1 MDKRDTLLKRLRARL
16 ITVPKPGTEPRV
28 LYPGETFT
36 CWTGREH
43 QPGDDAGEQFLPNYS
58 VQGFANQPMRVQ
70 PHVYAV
76 EPLCEEA
83 AQEIERL
90 RKALWEYGDIRGGRP
105 ADSASEPD

>member
-1 MDKRDTLLKRLRARL
+1 MTDLIARLRQRRL

-28 LYPGETFT
+28 SYPGETFT
-36 CWTGREH
+36 CWTGGEH
-43 QPGDDAGEQFLPNYS
+43 QPGDDAGMQFLPNYS

-70 PHVYAV
+70 EHIYAV

-90 RKALWEYGDIRGGRP
+90 RKMLGPRAMT
-105 ADSASEPD
+105 